1 MTVVDYV
8 ILGILLFSAVAGLM
22 RGFLREV
29 CSLVTWILAFWAA
42 WHFGPV
48 VEPYLGG
55 RLADPPFSTWAG
67 RVVVFILVLI
77 TGSIIG
83 ALVSYLVRLSL
94 FNALDRLLGFVL
106 GAVRGILVLGLLAI
120 IGQSARL
127 DGEAWWK
134 HSKLVPY
141 AANVAKGL
149 RAIGGDRLGH
159 GLNSVDL

>member
-8 ILGILLFSAVAGLM
+8 ILGILLISAAAGLM

-29 CSLVTWILAFWAA
+29 CSLVTWILAFWVA

-55 RLADPPFSTWAG
+55 RLAVPPFSTWAG
-67 RVVVFILVLI
+67 RVVVFVLVLI
-77 TGSIIG
+77 LGAVIG
-83 ALVSYLVRLSL
+83 ALVSYLARLSL

-106 GAVRGILVLGLLAI
+106 GAARGIVILGLLAI
-120 IGQSARL
+120 VGQAARL

-141 AANVAKGL
+141 AVSVAKGL
-149 RAIGGDRLGH
+149 RAIGGDQIER
-159 GLNSVDL
+159 GLTSVDR

>member
-106 GAVRGILVLGLLAI
+106 GAARGILVLGLLAI

-127 DGEAWWK
+127 DGEAWCK

>member
-1 MTVVDYV
+1 MTAVDYV
-8 ILGILLFSAVAGLM
+8 ILGILLVSAIAGLM

-67 RVVVFILVLI
+67 RVIVFVLVLI
-77 TGSIIG
+77 VGSVVG
-83 ALVSYLVRLSL
+83 AVVAYLVRLSL

-106 GAVRGILVLGLLAI
+106 GAARGVVILGLLAI
-120 IGQSARL
+120 IGQAARL

-141 AANVAKGL
+141 VASVAKGL
-149 RAIGGDRLGH
+149 RAIGGDRLER
-159 GLNSVDL
+159 GLSSVDL

>member
-8 ILGILLFSAVAGLM
+8 IVGIVLFSAIAGLM

-42 WHFGPV
+42 WHFGSV

-55 RLADPPFSTWAG
+55 RLAEPPFSTWAG
-67 RVVVFILVLI
+67 RVVVFVVVLI
-77 TGSIIG
+77 GGS
-83 ALVSYLVRLSL
+83 LVGTLLSYLVRLSL

-106 GAVRGILVLGLLAI
+106 GAARGVLILGLLAL

-134 HSKLVPY
+134 HSKLVPITVS
-141 AANVAKGL
+141 VAKGL
-149 RAIGGDRLGH
+149 RAVGGDRVER
-159 GLNSVDL
+159 GLSSVDL

>member
-8 ILGILLFSAVAGLM
+8 ILGILLCSAIAGLM

-29 CSLVTWILAFWAA
+29 CSLITWILAFWAA

-67 RVVVFILVLI
+67 RVVVFVLI
-77 TGSIIG
+77 LILGSVVG
-83 ALVSYLVRLSL
+83 ALLSYLVRLSL
-94 FNALDRLLGFVL
+94 FNALDRLLGFLL
-106 GAVRGILVLGLLAI
+106 GAARGLVILGLLAI
-120 IGQSARL
+120 IGQSAKL

-134 HSKLVPY
+134 HSRLVPY
-141 AANVAKGL
+141 AASVAKGL
-149 RAIGGDRLGH
+149 RAIGGDRIER
-159 GLNSVDL
+159 GLTSVDL

>member
-77 TGSIIG
+77 AGSIIG

-106 GAVRGILVLGLLAI
+106 GAARGIVVLGLLAI

-141 AANVAKGL
+141 VVNVAKGL

>member
-106 GAVRGILVLGLLAI
+106 GAARGILVLGLLAI

-127 DGEAWWK
+127 DGETWWK